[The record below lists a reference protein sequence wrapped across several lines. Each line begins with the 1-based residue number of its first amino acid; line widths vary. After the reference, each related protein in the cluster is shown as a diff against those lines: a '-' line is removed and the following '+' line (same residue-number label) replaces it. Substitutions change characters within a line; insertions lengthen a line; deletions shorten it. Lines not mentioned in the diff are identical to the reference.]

1 MLSLDDER
9 GTRTA
14 RQILVNTLFMIVAS
28 FSFLWFEQASTF
40 YIFSASILGGG
51 FLLSAVMFWKRPSVP
66 QARYVFLAS
75 IVYLPLLATALVVDN
90 LFL

>member
-1 MLSLDDER
+1 
-9 GTRTA
+9 
-14 RQILVNTLFMIVAS
+14 
-28 FSFLWFEQASTF
+28 
-40 YIFSASILGGG
+40 
-51 FLLSAVMFWKRPSVP
+51 MFWKRPSVP